1 MGVMGGWEVVMGARL
16 LTVVKFV
23 KLFKKF
29 FRADQTP
36 QASRRAMGAVPDD
49 SPEVP
54 RGRKEARPARPHTR
68 VSLGRS
74 LGVSPAAVKIAL
86 P

>member
-1 MGVMGGWEVVMGARL
+1 MDGGDGWMGGGDGCAVVDSCDL
-16 LTVVKFV
+16 C
-23 KLFKKF
+23 
-29 FRADQTP
+29 RADQTP
-36 QASRRAMGAVPDD
+36 PASRRAMGAVPND